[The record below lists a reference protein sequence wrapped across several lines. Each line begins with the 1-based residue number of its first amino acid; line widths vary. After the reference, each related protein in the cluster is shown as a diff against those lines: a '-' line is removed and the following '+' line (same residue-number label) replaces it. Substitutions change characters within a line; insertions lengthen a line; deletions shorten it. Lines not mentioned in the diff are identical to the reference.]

1 MLRAILRALCDR
13 RAYPDE
19 RAEALLLS
27 HLTSDQRETYL
38 EYGWFDVPG
47 RDGSLWTVNREGGT
61 QNVTCL
67 CRNGRRVY
75 CTYLTDV
82 PRADVLLA
90 QKLAIEATGGRGL
103 PRSENG
109 VLLDEHLFQLPP
121 PRFADIGAPGAL
133 VLEGAAAVHRKRGQL
148 GPAERRL
155 RRALDVAIPAERP
168 HVLNSLALV
177 LMRNEGLA
185 DAVRTNAEAWRLLDG
200 AHDVT
205 SARVLVVRTAFC
217 LFAEEDPDVQ
227 LYLGQL
233 KTLLGGRPLSRRGGV
248 SGHWDVD
255 DVVGLLRWQL
265 GNAGEPLLQT
275 IRVLGGYAARDVL
288 DLFEAWTAAP
298 RVGLDVPWPAL
309 VGLPA

>member
-1 MLRAILRALCDR
+1 MLRAILRAL
-13 RAYPDE
+13 RAGRADPDE

-27 HLTSDQRETYL
+27 HLTPDQRDTYL

-47 RDGSLWTVNREGGT
+47 RDGSLWTIDRAGGT

-75 CTYLTDV
+75 CTYLDDV

-109 VLLDEHLFQLPP
+109 VLLDDHLFQLPP

-155 RRALDVAIPAERP
+155 RRALEVAIPAERP
-168 HVLNSLALV
+168 HVLNGLALV
-177 LMRNEGLA
+177 LMRSKGMP
-185 DAVRTNAEAWRLLDG
+185 DAVQMNAEAWRLLGG

-205 SARVLVVRTAFC
+205 SARVLVVRMAFC
-217 LFAEEDPDVQ
+217 FLAEESDVQ
-227 LYLGQL
+227 LHLGQL

-255 DVVGLLRWQL
+255 DVFRLLRWQL
-265 GNAGEPLLQT
+265 GNDAELLVQA
-275 IRVLGGYAARDVL
+275 IRVIDGYTPRAVL
-288 DLFEAWTAAP
+288 DVFEAWTAAP
-298 RVGLDVPWPAL
+298 RVGLDVPWPRL